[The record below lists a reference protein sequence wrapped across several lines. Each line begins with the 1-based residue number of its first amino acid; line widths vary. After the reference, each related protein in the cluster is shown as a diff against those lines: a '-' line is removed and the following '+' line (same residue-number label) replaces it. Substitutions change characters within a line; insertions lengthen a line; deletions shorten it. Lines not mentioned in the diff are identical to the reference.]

1 MPARAHSEF
10 RTKSSQSPGSAS
22 GRRLNALIALTCLVL
37 AIGLPALTLYGLCT
51 TPAEA
56 WLARQG
62 GRALSTAAGP
72 GVPVAMWQAALAAFV
87 AMLPVLAMAYG
98 LLRARLCF
106 LGFGRGETFSLAT
119 VRHLRGFAAGIVASA
134 LAGLLSPTLI
144 GLLLTLGAAP
154 GKRMLTLGVGSNDVL
169 LLLFAGIVWQVA
181 HVMTQ
186 AVALADEHAQIV

>member
-1 MPARAHSEF
+1 M
-10 RTKSSQSPGSAS
+10 TSSRSPGSAS
-22 GRRLNALIALTCLVL
+22 GQRLNALIALTCLVL

-51 TPAEA
+51 TPAEEL
-56 WLARQG
+56 LARQG
-62 GRALSTAAGP
+62 GKALSTAAE
-72 GVPVAMWQAALAAFV
+72 PVAMWQAALAAFV